1 MRRIR
6 ESILVE
12 GRYDVNKL
20 KQIVDTQIIETAG
33 FGIFKNEEKR
43 ALLRK
48 IAAKRGIIILT
59 DSDGAGFLI
68 RNHLRGILPK
78 ELVKHAYIPQIE
90 GKEKRKDKPSKQGL
104 LGVEGMDPAVI
115 IQALERAGATFLDED
130 GPNGETAGFTKVDFY
145 ELGLSGREDSAARR
159 EAMLRALDLPSGMT
173 ANAMLEAVNL
183 MFGREEFFTLASK
196 TLHSFYKG

>member
-43 ALLRK
+43 ALLKK
-48 IAAKRGIIILT
+48 IAAKRGIIVLT

-78 ELVKHAYIPQIE
+78 EQVKHAYIPQIE
-90 GKEKRKDKPSKQGL
+90 GKEKRKDKPSNRIYSTCRCMRGRHF
-104 LGVEGMDPAVI
+104 AVC
-115 IQALERAGATFLDED
+115 
-130 GPNGETAGFTKVDFY
+130 
-145 ELGLSGREDSAARR
+145 
-159 EAMLRALDLPSGMT
+159 
-173 ANAMLEAVNL
+173 
-183 MFGREEFFTLASK
+183 
-196 TLHSFYKG
+196 

>member
-20 KQIVDTQIIETAG
+20 KQIVDTQVIETSG
-33 FGIFKNEEKR
+33 FGIFKNQEKR

-48 IAAKRGIIILT
+48 IASVRGLIVLT

-78 ELVKHAYIPQIE
+78 DQVKHAYIPQVE
-90 GKEKRKDKPSKQGL
+90 GKEKRKEKASKQGL
-104 LGVEGMDPAVI
+104 LGVEGMEPSVI
-115 IQALERAGATFLDED
+115 LCALERAGATFLDETAPVER
-130 GPNGETAGFTKVDFY
+130 GAGFTKAEFFA
-145 ELGLSGREDSAARR
+145 LGLSGGVDSAAKR
-159 EAMLRALDLPSGMT
+159 EAVLKALDLPSGMT

-183 MFGREEFFTLASK
+183 MFTRDEFLKIVGDFT
-196 TLHSFYKG
+196 

>member
-48 IAAKRGIIILT
+48 IAKKRGIIVLT

-78 ELVKHAYIPQIE
+78 EQVKHAYIPQVE
-90 GKEKRKDKPSKQGL
+90 GKERRKDKPSKQGL
-104 LGVEGMDPAVI
+104 LGVEGMEPSVI
-115 IQALERAGATFLDED
+115 LKALERAGATFLDEMD
-130 GPNGETAGFTKVDFY
+130 STDRGAGFTKAEFY
-145 ELGLSGREDSAARR
+145 ALGLSGGEDSAARR
-159 EAMLRALDLPSGMT
+159 EAVLRALELPSGMT

-183 MFGREEFFTLASK
+183 MFTREEFLQIVCDFT
-196 TLHSFYKG
+196 

>member
-43 ALLRK
+43 ALLKK
-48 IAAKRGIIILT
+48 IAAKRGIIVLT

-78 ELVKHAYIPQIE
+78 EQVKHAYIPQIE

-104 LGVEGMDPAVI
+104 LGVEGMDPMVI
-115 IQALERAGATFLDED
+115 IQTLERAGATFLDE
-130 GPNGETAGFTKVDFY
+130 GESSGETAGFTKVDFF
-145 ELGLSGREDSAARR
+145 ELGLSGRDDSATRR
-159 EAMLRALDLPSGMT
+159 EAMLRALGLPSGMT

-183 MFGREEFFTLASK
+183 MFSREEFLTLANE
-196 TLHSFYKG
+196 TLHTFYKE